1 MVHASTHRVHPL
13 DQSMSVY
20 ITPMS
25 DPINVR
31 YAYRYQELGTCY
43 LVTRSVK

>member
-1 MVHASTHRVHPL
+1 MVHALTHRVHPL

-20 ITPMS
+20 ITTMS
-25 DPINVR
+25 DPIDVL
-31 YAYRYQELGTCY
+31 YVYRYHELGTGY